1 MIYSVRG
8 TLTAAGPRFAVVE
21 CGGVGFDCQITGHT
35 ARQLPA
41 LGSEVML
48 FTFMN
53 VREDAIELFGFAD
66 RAELGCFR
74 QLTAITGVGPKA
86 AAAILSELS
95 PEKVALAVAGGDY
108 KSLTR
113 AQGVGPKLA
122 QRIVLEMKD
131 KVKALAPLGGMEMPA
146 PADGVR
152 SAAGN
157 AAEAV
162 SALSMLG
169 FSAGEASAAVG
180 RLDST
185 LPVEEL
191 VRQAL
196 KGLAKRG

>member
-8 TLTAAGPRFAVVE
+8 TLTAAGARSAVVE
-21 CGGVGFDCQITGHT
+21 CSGVGFDCQITGNT
-35 ARQLPA
+35 ARQLPP
-41 LGSEVML
+41 LGGEVML
-48 FTFMN
+48 YTFMN

-66 RAELGCFR
+66 RAELTCFR

-86 AAAILSELS
+86 AVAILSELS

-113 AQGVGPKLA
+113 AQGIGPKLA

-131 KVKALAPLGGMEMPA
+131 KVGALAPSTDGGVPV
-146 PADGVR
+146 PDGIR

-162 SALSMLG
+162 SALTMLG

-180 RLDST
+180 KLDSA

-191 VRQAL
+191 VRKAL
-196 KGLAKRG
+196 KSLAPRG